1 MGQQLIWRGQPI
13 AFEGYASLAH
23 EHAYGRAWYDESG
36 ASVAA
41 YADTLGVPSRYVCD
55 VIAILSPRVSVAQNV
70 KLARLYLE
78 TGKAPGAMRARL
90 DALARYE
97 SSGIFTGPK
106 VNAFADALDG
116 DSSATVIDAW
126 MFRLFNAQKRGAKQ
140 YREVANNVK
149 AVALELDWPNAETQ
163 AALWCGARSLCGYSD
178 SYSPLEVM

>member
-1 MGQQLIWRGQPI
+1 MRYLTWRGERI
-13 AFEGYASLAH
+13 AFDGLCELAH

-36 ASVAA
+36 ASIEA
-41 YADTLGVPSRYVCD
+41 YASHMNLHSRYVCD

-97 SSGIFTGPK
+97 TSGIFTGPK
-106 VNAFADALDG
+106 VTAFADALDG

-126 MFRLFNAQKRGAKQ
+126 MFRLFNSQKRGAKQ
-140 YREVANNVK
+140 YREVANKVK
-149 AVALELDWPNAETQ
+149 AVALELGWPNAETQ
-163 AALWCGARSLCGYSD
+163 AALWCGARALCGYTN
-178 SYSPLEVM
+178 SYSPLEVL